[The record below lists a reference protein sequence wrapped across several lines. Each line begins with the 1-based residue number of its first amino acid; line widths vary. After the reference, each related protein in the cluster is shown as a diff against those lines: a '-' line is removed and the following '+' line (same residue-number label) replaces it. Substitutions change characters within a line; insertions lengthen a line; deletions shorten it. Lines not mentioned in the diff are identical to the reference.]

1 MIDLHAHVL
10 PGLDDGVRSLEEA
23 VELAREAVAGGIT
36 AMAATPHVRDDYPTT
51 PEQMES
57 GVAELRTRLAEEG
70 VPLALLHGAEVSI
83 DRAGLL
89 DRDTLRRLTIAQ
101 SDRYLL
107 LEFPYVG
114 WPITLEAAVE
124 RLRERGVTAILAH
137 PERNP
142 QVQERPE
149 RLEAAVDAGALV
161 QLTAAS
167 VLGQLGRTTRRTS
180 ERLLRLN
187 LVHLLAS
194 DSHGPG
200 GRGTLSAA
208 AAELGDAAFARRL
221 CHDVPAAICAG
232 KDVPASPHRRGPRW
246 GRRRQATL

>member
-1 MIDLHAHVL
+1 MIDLHTHVL

-23 VELAREAVAGGIT
+23 FELAREAVAAGTT

-57 GVAELRTRLAEEG
+57 AVAALRGQLAAAGISLE
-70 VPLALLHGAEVSI
+70 LLHGAEVSI
-83 DRAGLL
+83 DRAGTL
-89 DRDTLRRLTIAQ
+89 DRDTLRRLSIAQ
-101 SDRYLL
+101 RDRHLL
-107 LEFPYVG
+107 VEFPYAG
-114 WPITLEAAVE
+114 WPITLEAVVE
-124 RLRERGVTAILAH
+124 RLRELGLTPILAH

-149 RLEAAVDAGALV
+149 RLEAAVAAGALV

-180 ERLLRLN
+180 ERLLRLD

-200 GRGTLSAA
+200 GRGTLAAA
-208 AAELGDAAFARRL
+208 AAELGDSVLARRL
-221 CHDVPAAICAG
+221 AQEVPAAICAG
-232 KDVPASPHRRGPRW
+232 EDVPAPAHRRGRRW
-246 GRRRQATL
+246 RRRRQTAL